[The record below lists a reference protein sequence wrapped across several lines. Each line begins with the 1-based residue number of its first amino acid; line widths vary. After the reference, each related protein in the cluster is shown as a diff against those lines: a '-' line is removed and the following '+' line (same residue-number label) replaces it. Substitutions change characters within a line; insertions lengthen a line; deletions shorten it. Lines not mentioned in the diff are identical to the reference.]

1 MLPRFCPPRHVS
13 VFVVL
18 PNSLSSPFLLVMSK
32 GAFNAYEW
40 SVLQQLSTWLD
51 VSVMARVLRRVV
63 YLVFSLLTCG
73 RYCVLYSWVKDVLV
87 CPAKPTIESVL
98 NGRPKAIT
106 IERVMRLYEDV
117 NSFITFIR
125 VSGVRRVLSRDHD
138 VRTGV

>member
-1 MLPRFCPPRHVS
+1 M
-13 VFVVL
+13 
-18 PNSLSSPFLLVMSK
+18 
-32 GAFNAYEW
+32 
-40 SVLQQLSTWLD
+40 
-51 VSVMARVLRRVV
+51 
-63 YLVFSLLTCG
+63 
-73 RYCVLYSWVKDVLV
+73 LYSWVKDVLV